1 MVGTISYNGL
11 ARKAVFAALYGINNQ
26 LDVNREVMHGV
37 ERRLLSAYHK
47 VRSALDYSS
56 QSPMLYLH
64 PYSFRSWE
72 RLVRVPDRLQKE
84 TRGKLYTF
92 SELGYALG
100 FYSGV
105 DRNSIASMAKFTA
118 RHAVETAV
126 YSLTYFMPI
135 YGALKLFLSIIR

>member
-1 MVGTISYNGL
+1 MGANSYKEKKK
-11 ARKAVFAALYGINNQ
+11 KAVLAVLYSINNQ
-26 LDVNREVMHGV
+26 LDVNREVMYRV

-47 VRSALDYSS
+47 VRSALDHS
-56 QSPMLYLH
+56 QQNEMPYLH
-64 PYSFRSWE
+64 PYPFRSWE
-72 RLVRVPDRLQKE
+72 RLVRMPDALQKE
-84 TRGKLYTF
+84 TRGRLYTF

-105 DRNSIASMAKFTA
+105 DRNSIASMAKFTT

-135 YGALKLFLSIIR
+135 VALKLFVSIIR